1 MPSQGS
7 DSIQTLS
14 VIPLN
19 ITQDWEVTQPIQ
31 HITQTDT
38 NYPKRLKNY
47 LKTEAP
53 ETIWGRGNIN
63 LLPGADT
70 ILNGE
75 LWALFCS
82 SKCPGEII
90 LKAHDLAQTFKEKGI
105 PTIGGYHS
113 PVEQECLRVLLRG
126 AQPILYCP
134 ARSIEKMRLKPAW
147 KDAFAEERL
156 LILSIFENRHQST
169 AALANQRNAFVAALA
184 DKICIAYAAEDSK
197 TLEFA
202 QMVVTW
208 GKPVFTFETP
218 VNNALFQL
226 GAQRIE
232 PSLNVKQR

>member
-1 MPSQGS
+1 MPQ
-7 DSIQTLS
+7 L
-14 VIPLN
+14 
-19 ITQDWEVTQPIQ
+19 IQ
-31 HITQTDT
+31 HITQTDK
-38 NYPKRLKNY
+38 NYPKGLKGY
-47 LKTEAP
+47 LKTETPA
-53 ETIWGRGNIN
+53 TIWMLGNIN
-63 LLPGADT
+63 LLPGQNT
-70 ILNGE
+70 SLNGE

-232 PSLNVKQR
+232 PSLNRLKQR